1 MSTAMLIEIYGYI
14 GSCLVVVSMLMSSV
28 VKLRVINTIGS
39 IISGTYALI
48 IGSFPLA
55 LMNGSLI
62 VINIYNLF
70 KLLKSEQHYEMTE
83 GKADDSYLN
92 YLLDHYKD
100 DIKTYFPEFELGKTA
115 FNAAYIVSN
124 DAVPAGI
131 CLGKMTDE
139 TTMELV
145 LDYTTPVYR
154 DCSVGHYLY
163 TKIAK
168 CGVKKLTYT
177 GKAEA
182 HIAYLDKMGFV
193 SENGIYTKQL
203 S

>member
-1 MSTAMLIEIYGYI
+1 MSTAMMIEIYGYI

-39 IISGTYALI
+39 IISGSYALI

-83 GKADDSYLN
+83 SRADDTYLSYLLN
-92 YLLDHYKD
+92 YYKD
-100 DIKTYFPEFELGKTA
+100 DIKTYFPEFKLGETA
-115 FNAAYIVSN
+115 FDAAYIVSN

-131 CLGKMTDE
+131 CLGKMTE
-139 TTMELV
+139 AGTMELV
-145 LDYTTPVYR
+145 LDYSTPVYR
-154 DCSVGHYLY
+154 DCSVGNYLY
-163 TKIAK
+163 PKMAK
-168 CGVKKLTYT
+168 NGIKKLVYT
-177 GKAEA
+177 GKTQE
-182 HIAYLDKMGFV
+182 HISYLTKMGFV
-193 SENGIYTKQL
+193 SENGAYTKQL
-203 S
+203 

>member
-14 GSCLVVVSMLMSSV
+14 GSALVVVSMLMSSV

-62 VINIYNLF
+62 VINLYNLY

-83 GKADDSYLN
+83 SKADDAYLN
-92 YLLDHYKD
+92 YLLNYYKD
-100 DIKTYFPEFELGKTA
+100 DIKTYFPEFELGKSA
-115 FNAAYIVSN
+115 FDAVYVVSN

-131 CLGKMTDE
+131 CLGKMKDNGE
-139 TTMELV
+139 MELV
-145 LDYTTPVYR
+145 LDYSTPVYR
-154 DCSVGHYLY
+154 DCSVGNYLY
-163 TKIAK
+163 PKMAK
-168 CGVKKLTYT
+168 NGVKKLVYT
-177 GKAEA
+177 GKTQD
-182 HIAYLDKMGFV
+182 HISYLEKMGFV

-203 S
+203 